1 MKWMRKSLMRL
12 LSAGTCLALVAGM
25 LPAALAARPDT
36 SYEVESDEVL
46 KIDDEEFNDYC
57 KYWTDGET
65 MDYIVFTDLPS
76 SREGTLYYED
86 DSRGNQ
92 VRVREGRKID
102 YNEFYAL
109 VFEPNEDFEGTVY
122 IPFEGESTG
131 DRWNSGTDYDG
142 ELEIEV
148 TAARGCS
155 SSSDGLLTYEI
166 DVNETLDLSKADF
179 DEYCKKETPAGYKVG
194 YIEFTN
200 LPSRREGT
208 LYYNYGRQSEEKV
221 AEGDRYSAN
230 AINDLTFVPADDY
243 EGTVTLTFEGKTSDS
258 KEWIE
263 DDLVI
268 HVGDN
273 GSSAEGDVTYDV
285 DKNDTVDLDV
295 DDFDQYVSDETPRGT
310 AVDYIKFTD
319 LPSSRKG
326 TLYYDYGTRNEKEA
340 EEGTRYES
348 DDIDSLTFVPARN
361 FEGTVTLPFEGK
373 SNKNESFTGDLV
385 IRVGEAA
392 SGGSTTIELQVSSGG
407 SVNFSATNFNNACV
421 KATGSNLDYVS
432 FQYDPGRSGI
442 LYHKYNQSGQSAV
455 GDERYYR
462 SGRPSLDDVTFVT
475 STGTGTSVTIPFRG
489 KADSGRA
496 FNGQVKISV
505 ATVEEPA
512 VIRYTSNG
520 KAVNFSA
527 VDFVTACATSRGQL
541 LTSVRFLSPV
551 TTGGQL
557 YYGFESPA
565 KYQGKV
571 SAGLQY
577 SLVGS
582 YQLNQVSFLPKAGYT
597 GQVNI
602 PYLGTDAAGITFSGT
617 VNVTVTAP
625 TASRFKDMS
634 GYSWAVPAVEFLAEY
649 GVTTGSGSGA
659 TYSPLTK
666 MSRGDY
672 ILMLCRAFGL
682 NSTQTA
688 SFSDVPANS
697 YYAKALATAKSFG
710 IATADASGKFRPK
723 EAVTREDAMLFLY
736 RTMKAANRPAAEA
749 GDTVLARFPDNAS
762 ITASNRSAVA
772 AMVQAGVIQGN
783 DQGKLAPKSTLT
795 RAEMATILYRA
806 LTL

>member
-25 LPAALAARPDT
+25 LPAALAARPDM
-36 SYEVESDEVL
+36 SREVESDEVL

-57 KYWTDGET
+57 KYWTDDET

-92 VRVREGRKID
+92 VRVREGQKID

-148 TAARGCS
+148 TAARGSS
-155 SSSDGLLTYEI
+155 SSSDGDLTYEI
-166 DVNETLDLSKADF
+166 DVNDVLELDSRDF
-179 DEYCKKETPAGYKVG
+179 DQYVYDETPSGTEMN
-194 YIEFTN
+194 YIKFTD
-200 LPSRREGT
+200 LPSSRKGT
-208 LYYNYGRQSEEKV
+208 LYYDYDTRNEEEAK
-221 AEGDRYSAN
+221 EDTRYDADDIDS
-230 AINDLTFVPADDY
+230 LTFVPADDY
-243 EGTVTLTFEGKTSDS
+243 EGTVTLPFSGKSNEGESFTGEVVIYVGGSD
-258 KEWIE
+258 
-263 DDLVI
+263 
-268 HVGDN
+268 
-273 GSSAEGDVTYDV
+273 SAEGDVTYDV

-361 FEGTVTLPFEGK
+361 FEGTVTLPFEGR

-392 SGGSTTIELQVSSGG
+392 SGGSATIELQVSSGG

-455 GDERYYR
+455 GDEKYYR

-489 KADSGRA
+489 KADNGRA

-649 GVTTGSGSGA
+649 GVTTGSGSGT

>member
-25 LPAALAARPDT
+25 LPAALAARPDM
-36 SYEVESDEVL
+36 SREVESDEVL

-57 KYWTDGET
+57 KYWTDDET

-92 VRVREGRKID
+92 VRVREGQKID

-148 TAARGCS
+148 TAARGSS
-155 SSSDGLLTYEI
+155 SSSDGDLTYEI
-166 DVNETLDLSKADF
+166 DVNDVLELDSRDF
-179 DEYCKKETPAGYKVG
+179 DQYVYDETPSGTEMN
-194 YIEFTN
+194 YIKFTD
-200 LPSRREGT
+200 LPSSRKGT
-208 LYYNYGRQSEEKV
+208 LYYDYDTRNEEEAK
-221 AEGDRYSAN
+221 EDTRYDADDIDS
-230 AINDLTFVPADDY
+230 LTFVPADDY
-243 EGTVTLTFEGKTSDS
+243 EGTVTLPFSGKSNEGESFTGEVVIYVGGSD
-258 KEWIE
+258 
-263 DDLVI
+263 
-268 HVGDN
+268 
-273 GSSAEGDVTYDV
+273 SAEGDVTYDV

-361 FEGTVTLPFEGK
+361 FEGTVTLPFEGR

-392 SGGSTTIELQVSSGG
+392 SGGSATIELQVSSGG

-455 GDERYYR
+455 
-462 SGRPSLDDVTFVT
+462 
-475 STGTGTSVTIPFRG
+475 
-489 KADSGRA
+489 
-496 FNGQVKISV
+496 
-505 ATVEEPA
+505 
-512 VIRYTSNG
+512 
-520 KAVNFSA
+520 
-527 VDFVTACATSRGQL
+527 
-541 LTSVRFLSPV
+541 
-551 TTGGQL
+551 
-557 YYGFESPA
+557 
-565 KYQGKV
+565 
-571 SAGLQY
+571 
-577 SLVGS
+577 
-582 YQLNQVSFLPKAGYT
+582 
-597 GQVNI
+597 
-602 PYLGTDAAGITFSGT
+602 
-617 VNVTVTAP
+617 
-625 TASRFKDMS
+625 
-634 GYSWAVPAVEFLAEY
+634 
-649 GVTTGSGSGA
+649 
-659 TYSPLTK
+659 
-666 MSRGDY
+666 
-672 ILMLCRAFGL
+672 
-682 NSTQTA
+682 
-688 SFSDVPANS
+688 
-697 YYAKALATAKSFG
+697 
-710 IATADASGKFRPK
+710 
-723 EAVTREDAMLFLY
+723 
-736 RTMKAANRPAAEA
+736 
-749 GDTVLARFPDNAS
+749 
-762 ITASNRSAVA
+762 A